1 MENKI
6 LLIDRCE
13 TTPEEFCNIH
23 FEGCEFIDG
32 YILKFEDIEYQLQ
45 LCEEVGIKIKGVEI
59 YRLIKCVEKLK

>member
-1 MENKI
+1 MEYKI

-23 FEGCEFIDG
+23 FVGCEFIDG
-32 YILKFEDIEYQLQ
+32 YILKYEGKEYSLK

-59 YRLIKCVEKLK
+59 YRLIPAFKS